1 MKKIFLLFVLSL
13 NVFFASAQTKIYKEN
28 SSSYSDCLLTVEGKR
43 VYRGNSTSYSDCIAT
58 VDGIVKYFLVAVLVG
73 PY

>member
-1 MKKIFLLFVLSL
+1 MKKIFLLFILSL
-13 NVFFASAQTKIYKEN
+13 NVFFASAQTRIYKGN
-28 SSSYSDCLLTVEGKR
+28 STSYSDCLFTVNGEK
-43 VYRGNSTSYSDCIAT
+43 VYHGNSTSYSDCIAT

>member
-1 MKKIFLLFVLSL
+1 
-13 NVFFASAQTKIYKEN
+13 
-28 SSSYSDCLLTVEGKR
+28 VEGKR